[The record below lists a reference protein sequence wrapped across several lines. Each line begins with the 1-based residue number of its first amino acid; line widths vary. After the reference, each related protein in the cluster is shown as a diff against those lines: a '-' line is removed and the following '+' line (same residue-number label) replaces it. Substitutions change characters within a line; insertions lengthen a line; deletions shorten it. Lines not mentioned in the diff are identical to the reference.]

1 MKESV
6 WKKTQGALLPW
17 GGLAA
22 KKYAPGHCTRNAQA
36 HKITARFFLV
46 PMARHC
52 KPFGKSMHTIIRTRI
67 VIVEREF
74 HALFG
79 QLAEQGFSMQD
90 GLLPQDLIDGL
101 YEEGRQGWS
110 SGAFRAARVG
120 PTQQPLH
127 SPAIRGDTIRWLE
140 PGPENS
146 AQSRFLG
153 WAEALRHQ
161 LNSHFYLGLKHSEFH
176 FAHYDIGRGYARHLD
191 QHRGQPHRR
200 ISLILYLTPDWQ
212 ADDGGELCVYA
223 ANDPAREWQRV
234 QPTQGRLVVFRS
246 ELLPHEVLPARKP
259 RWSVAGWFRSDEPPP
274 QP

>member
-1 MKESV
+1 M
-6 WKKTQGALLPW
+6 
-17 GGLAA
+17 
-22 KKYAPGHCTRNAQA
+22 
-36 HKITARFFLV
+36 
-46 PMARHC
+46 
-52 KPFGKSMHTIIRTRI
+52 
-67 VIVEREF
+67 IVEREF

-90 GLLPQDLIDGL
+90 GLLPQDLIDDL

-146 AQSRFLG
+146 AQSRFLC

-176 FAHYDIGRGYARHLD
+176 FSTLR
-191 QHRGQPHRR
+191 
-200 ISLILYLTPDWQ
+200 
-212 ADDGGELCVYA
+212 
-223 ANDPAREWQRV
+223 
-234 QPTQGRLVVFRS
+234 
-246 ELLPHEVLPARKP
+246 
-259 RWSVAGWFRSDEPPP
+259 
-274 QP
+274 